1 MWGRCLFSNVKVRSA
16 PKHPYPIATMVT
28 CSDVD
33 PDGLYADP
41 DTKCGSSPGQSQYNQ
56 QIDFKTSL
64 KK

>member
-41 DTKCGSSPGQSQYNQ
+41 DPQNLMNADPDPGQ
-56 QIDFKTSL
+56 
-64 KK
+64 